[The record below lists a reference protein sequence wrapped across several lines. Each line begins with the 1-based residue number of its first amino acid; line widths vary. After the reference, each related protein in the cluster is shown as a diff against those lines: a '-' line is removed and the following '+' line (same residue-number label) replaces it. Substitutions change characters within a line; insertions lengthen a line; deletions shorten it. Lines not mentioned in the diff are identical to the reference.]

1 MLVEQVKAFPMSSML
16 SLEREVEA
24 VVEVVK
30 DQT

>member
-16 SLEREVEA
+16 SLGREVEA
-24 VVEVVK
+24 VVEVAE